1 LWEGE
6 KPVDILLRLD
16 TNNRSDFNGLRNIY
30 LTTRYNTKI
39 PLKEVVDLQPSWH
52 TGSIV
57 HRNGLRTL
65 TVLSEAQLGVK
76 AATIMAEIKP
86 QIAALKLPEGIQ
98 ISYGGEEESTN
109 ETSPNMAKSLMIS
122 LVLIFLT
129 LLFQFKNVAKVL
141 IVLATFPLSL
151 LGAMLGLI
159 ITGNPFG
166 FTAFMGII
174 SLMGIVVR
182 NGIILVD
189 YADELIR
196 DHGYTIK
203 SAALASARRR
213 MRPIF
218 LTSSAAAIGVVP
230 MILGKSPLWA
240 PLGSVL
246 AVGLIVSMVMTLFV
260 VPVLYY
266 KFIKPQELKNG
277 SAQSY
282 AEEHIP
288 YKSALNI

>member
-1 LWEGE
+1 
-6 KPVDILLRLD
+6 
-16 TNNRSDFNGLRNIY
+16 
-30 LTTRYNTKI
+30 
-39 PLKEVVDLQPSWH
+39 
-52 TGSIV
+52 V

-86 QIAALKLPEGIQ
+86 QIAALKLPDGIQ

-109 ETSPNMAKSLMIS
+109 ETSPNMAKSLLIS

-129 LLFQFKNVAKVL
+129 LLFQFKHVGKVL

-189 YADELIR
+189 YADELILE
-196 DHGYTIK
+196 HGYSIRA
-203 SAALASARRR
+203 AALASAKRR

-246 AVGLIVSMVMTLFV
+246 AVGLIVSMVLTLFV

-266 KFIKPQELKNG
+266 KFIKPQELKDSMVKSNANG
-277 SAQSY
+277 QIQHKA
-282 AEEHIP
+282 AV
-288 YKSALNI
+288 NI